1 MTVWID
7 GCGCILNLFIYLFIY
22 SFIYLSIYLFIYL
35 FIFRQNSENTYM
47 DYAWWMQQHETLSSI
62 RITSFD
68 SIPIWLLN
76 KKYFEWYYFLYQA
89 LSQFTVQKISFPLRI
104 SSVNVTKSSGNCGFG
119 HILLKKSFMENFIFC
134 AMIGKGNY
142 FFIKK
147 NVLKGLLLDGY
158 IQIQKDSMNT
168 MTVNLELMLLWIYIK
183 RKPSKFHIIIYG
195 ANIINEVLLS
205 GNALHWLYQ
214 KKLAMACFLFHR
226 NIEIDLP
233 KMLQD
238 QFPLGCQLTV

>member
-1 MTVWID
+1 M
-7 GCGCILNLFIYLFIY
+7 ILLPISGTLTIHCTKNKF
-22 SFIYLSIYLFIYL
+22 SIKDFFSKCDQIL
-35 FIFRQNSENTYM
+35 R
-47 DYAWWMQQHETLSSI
+47 
-62 RITSFD
+62 
-68 SIPIWLLN
+68 
-76 KKYFEWYYFLYQA
+76 K
-89 LSQFTVQKISFPLRI
+89 LRI
-104 SSVNVTKSSGNCGFG
+104 WSHFTEE
-119 HILLKKSFMENFIFC
+119 ILH
-134 AMIGKGNY
+134 GKLHFLCNDWKGKL
-142 FFIKK
+142 FFYQK
-147 NVLKGLLLDGY
+147 NVLKGLLLDSY